1 MIMSEQAT
9 TQDQTAKIR
18 FYKRAVLRY
27 VLLFLVVGGIAV
39 LSFQMGYSYRDAHT
53 VPSTG
58 PVVGIANKDNVAIE
72 EKADFAIFW
81 DTWKAI
87 EDIHVNRKNLDYKKM
102 VSGAVKGLVNSLGD
116 PYSEFFTPE
125 ENKLFMEDMQGS
137 FEGVGM
143 EIGIKKGVLTVV
155 APLKGTPAEKAGL
168 LSGDKII
175 MIDKKSTSEMSLNEA
190 VAAIRG
196 KKGTEVV
203 LTIFRESDGEEPKE
217 IKVTRD
223 TITVPSFLFEIKETQ
238 SGPIAYV
245 HLYQFSQDVGSEMKK
260 IGEEV
265 GRKGITRMILDLRNN
280 PGGYLSASVDVA
292 SFFLPEGETVA
303 IESFGDDNKNTYVSR
318 GIRGYLQNV
327 SLVILINE
335 GSASA
340 SEILAGAL
348 SEHKKAITVGKK
360 SFGKGSVQE
369 MYDMRDNAAI
379 KLTVAKWLTPSGRSV
394 SEEGIAPDVV
404 VEITKEDAEAK
415 NDVQLNKAL
424 ELLSKVK

>member
-1 MIMSEQAT
+1 MNENPMGDPKMPEH
-9 TQDQTAKIR
+9 KN
-18 FYKRAVLRY
+18 YKKLVLRCII
-27 VLLFLVVGGIAV
+27 LFVVISGVA
-39 LSFQMGYSYRDAHT
+39 LFSFELGYGYRDARMIPT
-53 VPSTG
+53 AENII
-58 PVVGIANKDNVAIE
+58 GIANKNNEVAE
-72 EKADFAIFW
+72 QKADFSIFW
-81 DTWKAI
+81 DTWSAI
-87 EDIHVNRKNLDYKKM
+87 EKIHVNRSKLDYKKM
-102 VSGAVKGLVNSLGD
+102 VEGAVKGLVGSLGD

-175 MIDKKSTSEMSLNEA
+175 MIDKKSTAEMSLNEA
-190 VAAIRG
+190 VSAIRG
-196 KKGTEVV
+196 KKGTEVA
-203 LTIFRESDGEEPKE
+203 LTVYRENDGEEPKE
-217 IKVTRD
+217 IKVIRD
-223 TITVPSFLFEIKETQ
+223 TITVPSFLFEVKEIKE
-238 SGPIAYV
+238 GKVAYV
-245 HLYQFSQDVGSEMKK
+245 HLYQFPQNIGLEMKK
-260 IGEEV
+260 IGDQI
-265 GRKGITRMILDLRNN
+265 GHMGITRMVLDLRNN

-292 SFFLPEGETVA
+292 SFFLPEGEVVA
-303 IESFGDDNKNTYVSR
+303 VESFGDDDKNTYYSS
-318 GIRGYLQNV
+318 GIRGYLQDI

-394 SEEGIAPDVV
+394 SEEGIMPDIV

-415 NDVQLNKAL
+415 NDAQLNKAL